1 MLKIKKNIYK
11 YYFQQ
16 EIIISEQIWNN
27 INNLAYDLYFIYE
40 KEIYIILDDISRNI
54 LKKLIFHILKIF
66 VSYYEI
72 LWKKYQFFF
81 TQKEKYKN
89 Q

>member
-40 KEIYIILDDISRNI
+40 KEIYIIIDDINHNI
-54 LKKLIFHILKIF
+54 LKKMIFHNLKIF

-72 LWKKYQFFF
+72 LYDKKYQFFYS
-81 TQKEKYKN
+81 KEKI
-89 Q
+89 